1 MVMKTITKT
10 NIDWANA
17 VIYWLSRPYVL
28 LLATIFIFTPA
39 PHIASALESGADFLN
54 IEMGAK
60 PGAMGSAYTA
70 ISNDINSIYYNTAG
84 LAFMNKREIS
94 FMHANGMMDTSY
106 DFAAMAF
113 PIKDFKA
120 AFSFAK
126 FSHGKFDTRSADRS
140 SAGNFDASDMV
151 MSFALARK
159 LADSSGIGMGIK
171 FLSSTIANYSANA
184 LAFDMGINHRVNTQ
198 MPLAF
203 GVSVRNLGYGM
214 KFINEREHL
223 PLSVNAGVAIGIMS
237 AVNLSMDIKRMV
249 YDKKTFLSFG
259 TEYNVLG
266 GLSLRG
272 GYSSMALSGDD
283 QDITGGISGGI
294 GLKTAHNMTVD
305 YSFTPMGEFE
315 TVNKLSLSYNF

>member
-1 MVMKTITKT
+1 MKTIAKK
-10 NIDWANA
+10 NIDWANSIA
-17 VIYWLSRPYVL
+17 YWLSRPYVL
-28 LLATIFIFTPA
+28 LLAMAFIFTPL
-39 PHIASALESGADFLN
+39 PHMASALESGADFLN

-70 ISNDINSIYYNTAG
+70 MSNDINSIYYNTAG
-84 LAFMNKREIS
+84 LAFMNKRELS
-94 FMHANGMMDTSY
+94 FMHADGMMDNSY

-126 FSHGKFDTRSADRS
+126 FSHGTFDTRSANRS

-159 LADSSGIGMGIK
+159 ITGSSGIGLGIK
-171 FLSSTIANYSANA
+171 FLSSNIANYSANA
-184 LAFDMGINHRVNTQ
+184 LAFDMGINHRIDSQ
-198 MPLAF
+198 LPLAL
-203 GVSVRNLGYGM
+203 GISVRNLGYGM
-214 KFINEREHL
+214 KFINERENL
-223 PLSVNAGVAIGIMS
+223 PLSINAGAALGIMS
-237 AVNLSMDIKRMV
+237 AINLSMDIKRMV

-259 TEYNVLG
+259 TEYNVMG

-272 GYSSMALSGDD
+272 GYSSMALDGGS
-283 QDITGGISGGI
+283 QDIAGSISGGI
-294 GLKTAHNMTVD
+294 GLKTANNMTVD